1 MDLRFTMLAV
11 PPVLTQIHRDLGLD
25 EKSVG
30 ALTSVPVLL
39 LSVAAI
45 GGSLLIARLGARRAT
60 IVGLSIIAV
69 AGALRGVG
77 PSTALLFAMTFFMGM
92 GVAICQPAAPTL
104 VGEWF
109 PARIGL
115 ATAVYVNGILV
126 GEAIPADLVPVILP
140 HIGNSWEL
148 NLALWSI
155 PVILTALVFGM
166 WVSDVDV
173 DADADAAPHGDE
185 PRSVAWWPDWHKFLT
200 WRLGILQAGI
210 SVLYFG
216 LNAYIPDYF
225 HALGRPW
232 LSPIAIGALNTAQV
246 PGSIATMFFAQKLAG
261 KPRFFFLI
269 LLVALPAVAMLIAG
283 SDAMVVVGV
292 LALGT
297 LVGRLPDDDRRA
309 APDADAPRRRPPSL
323 GRHVHNRVS
332 RVVRTD
338 AAGRCALGR
347 DPYPRYGFRAGRDRG
362 RAGRLRG
369 RDPAQV
375 AVRPPGACPE
385 AGLTMS
391 ISV

>member
-11 PPVLTQIHRDLGLD
+11 PPVLTQIHHDLGLD
-25 EKSVG
+25 EKAVG
-30 ALTSVPVLL
+30 ALTAVPVLL
-39 LSVAAI
+39 LSIAAI

-60 IVGLSIIAV
+60 IVGLAIIAV

-77 PSTALLFAMTFFMGM
+77 PNETMLFAMTFFMGA

-109 PARIGL
+109 PARIGF

-140 HIGNSWEL
+140 HIGNSWEV

-166 WVSDVDV
+166 WVSDVD
-173 DADADAAPHGDE
+173 ADIDTAPHDE
-185 PRSVAWWPDWHKFLT
+185 TPRSVAWWPDWHEFLT

-232 LSPIAIGALNTAQV
+232 LSPIAIGALNTAQI
-246 PGSIATMFFAQKLAG
+246 PGSIATLFFAQKLAG
-261 KPRFFFLI
+261 KPRFFFVF
-269 LLVALPAVAMLIAG
+269 LVFALPAVAMLIAG
-283 SDAMVVVGV
+283 SDTVAIIGV
-292 LALGT
+292 SIL
-297 LVGRLPDDDRRA
+297 
-309 APDADAPRRRPPSL
+309 
-323 GRHVHNRVS
+323 
-332 RVVRTD
+332 
-338 AAGRCALGR
+338 
-347 DPYPRYGFRAGRDRG
+347 
-362 RAGRLRG
+362 
-369 RDPAQV
+369 
-375 AVRPPGACPE
+375 
-385 AGLTMS
+385 GLTLLS
-391 ISV
+391 G

>member
-11 PPVLTQIHRDLGLD
+11 PPVLTQIHHDLALN
-25 EKSVG
+25 EKAVG
-30 ALTSVPVLL
+30 ALTAVPVLL

-45 GGSLLIARLGARRAT
+45 GGSILIARLGARRAT
-60 IVGLSIIAV
+60 IVGLSIIAI

-77 PSTALLFAMTFFMGM
+77 PSTALLFAMTFFMGA

-126 GEAIPADLVPVILP
+126 GEAIPADLIPVILP

-155 PVILTALVFGM
+155 PVILTALVFGL
-166 WVSDVDV
+166 WVSDV
-173 DADADAAPHGDE
+173 APPAE
-185 PRSVAWWPDWHKFLT
+185 PRSIAWWPDWHKFLT

-246 PGSIATMFFAQKLAG
+246 PGSIATLFVAQKLAG

-269 LLVALPAVAMLIAG
+269 LIAALPAIAMLIAG
-283 SDAMVVVGV
+283 SDALVIVGV
-292 LALGT
+292 SILGLT
-297 LVGRLPDDDRRA
+297 
-309 APDADAPRRRPPSL
+309 S
-323 GRHVHNRVS
+323 
-332 RVVRTD
+332 
-338 AAGRCALGR
+338 
-347 DPYPRYGFRAGRDRG
+347 
-362 RAGRLRG
+362 
-369 RDPAQV
+369 
-375 AVRPPGACPE
+375 AV
-385 AGLTMS
+385 GLTMIVALPPMLTHQGDVHRLS
-391 ISV
+391 AGMFTIAYLGSFVLTLLGGALWDATHIPATAFAPVALGAVLVAFAGGTLPKSQFAHRRG

>member
-11 PPVLTQIHRDLGLD
+11 PPVLTQIHHDLSLD
-25 EKSVG
+25 ETAVG

-60 IVGLSIIAV
+60 IVGLAIIAV
-69 AGALRGVG
+69 AGALRGIG
-77 PSTALLFAMTFFMGM
+77 PNESMLFAMTFIMGA

-115 ATAVYVNGILV
+115 ATAIYVNGIIV

-140 HIGNSWEL
+140 HIGNSWEI

-155 PVILTALVFGM
+155 PVILTAVVFSV
-166 WVSDVDV
+166 WVSDV
-173 DADADAAPHGDE
+173 APHAQRG
-185 PRSVAWWPDWHKFLT
+185 SVAWWPDWHKFLT

-216 LNAYIPDYF
+216 LNAYVPDYF

-246 PGSIATMFFAQKLAG
+246 PGSIATLFVAQKLAG
-261 KPRFFFLI
+261 KPRFFFVI
-269 LLVALPAVAMLIAG
+269 LLVALPAIAMLLTG
-283 SDAMVVVGV
+283 SDALVIVGV
-292 LALGT
+292 SLLGISS
-297 LVGRLPDDDRRA
+297 A
-309 APDADAPRRRPPSL
+309 
-323 GRHVHNRVS
+323 
-332 RVVRTD
+332 
-338 AAGRCALGR
+338 
-347 DPYPRYGFRAGRDRG
+347 
-362 RAGRLRG
+362 
-369 RDPAQV
+369 
-375 AVRPPGACPE
+375 
-385 AGLTMS
+385 AGLTMIVALPPMLS
-391 ISV
+391 QHGDVHRLSAGMFTIAYLGSFLLTLLGGALWDATHVPATAFIPVAVGAVLVAFAGGTLPKSAFARENL

>member
-11 PPVLTQIHRDLGLD
+11 PPVLTQIHHDLSLD
-25 EKSVG
+25 ETAVG

-60 IVGLSIIAV
+60 IVGLLIVAV
-69 AGALRGVG
+69 AGALRGIG
-77 PSTALLFAMTFFMGM
+77 PNESLLFAMTFIMGA

-104 VGEWF
+104 VGQWF

-140 HIGNSWEL
+140 HIGNSWEI

-155 PVILTALVFGM
+155 PVILTTVVFGA
-166 WVSDVDV
+166 WVSDV
-173 DADADAAPHGDE
+173 APRPQRGL
-185 PRSVAWWPDWHKFLT
+185 VAWWPDWHKFLT

-246 PGSIATMFFAQKLAG
+246 PGSIATLFFAQKLAG
-261 KPRFFFLI
+261 KPRFFFVI
-269 LLVALPAVAMLIAG
+269 LVVALPAIALMLTG
-283 SDAMVVVGV
+283 SD
-292 LALGT
+292 T
-297 LVGRLPDDDRRA
+297 LVI
-309 APDADAPRRRPPSL
+309 
-323 GRHVHNRVS
+323 
-332 RVVRTD
+332 
-338 AAGRCALGR
+338 
-347 DPYPRYGFRAGRDRG
+347 
-362 RAGRLRG
+362 
-369 RDPAQV
+369 V
-375 AVRPPGACPE
+375 AVSILGIASSV
-385 AGLTMS
+385 GLTMIVALPPMLTHQGDVHRLS
-391 ISV
+391 AGMFTIAYSGSFLLTLLGGALWDATHIPATAFIPVAIGAVLVAYAGGTLSKSRFVQRPEPSEA